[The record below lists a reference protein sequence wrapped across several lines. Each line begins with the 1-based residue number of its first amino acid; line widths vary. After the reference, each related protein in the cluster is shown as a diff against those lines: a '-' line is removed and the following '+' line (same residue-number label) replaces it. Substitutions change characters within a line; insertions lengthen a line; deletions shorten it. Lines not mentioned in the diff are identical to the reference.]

1 MKKSHYQII
10 KEIKNGLS
18 LILMGVELKYN
29 LSVNCRMTNIKIKR
43 LTKQKRKRHTPEKI
57 INDLFKKLKLKSE
70 VL

>member
-43 LTKQKRKRHTPEKI
+43 LTKQKRKRHTPKKI